1 MVLRYSGSFKFT
13 IFQIIQITTL
23 INHKGA
29 SSFQLSSKYH
39 YCQYMHN
46 GWKLFQL
53 TSVLVVVVLV
63 IDDDDG
69 NVAISN
75 SSISI
80 FISIL
85 EYLNTSRER
94 RLWRGLRDR
103 YRRFGLR
110 EWRRGDRSRLCFL
123 RLCCSWCVLVNSA
136 VFQV

>member
-1 MVLRYSGSFKFT
+1 MP
-13 IFQIIQITTL
+13 
-23 INHKGA
+23 
-29 SSFQLSSKYH
+29 
-39 YCQYMHN
+39 
-46 GWKLFQL
+46 LFQL
-53 TSVLVVVVLV
+53 TSALVVVVVLV

-69 NVAISN
+69 NVAISD
-75 SSISI
+75 SSISM

-103 YRRFGLR
+103 CRRFGLR

-123 RLCCSWCVLVNSA
+123 RLRCSCCVLVNSA